1 MPSSLISTL
10 APLSS
15 TISLITFPPEPITSL
30 ILSTGTCIVSIL
42 GAVELTVSLGVTG
55 EIHYVDLGYNTIGMP
70 KPE

>member
-1 MPSSLISTL
+1 MSLDAILTIPSSLISTL

-42 GAVELTVSLGVTG
+42 GAVELTVSLGFSMAFA
-55 EIHYVDLGYNTIGMP
+55 ISARI
-70 KPE
+70 